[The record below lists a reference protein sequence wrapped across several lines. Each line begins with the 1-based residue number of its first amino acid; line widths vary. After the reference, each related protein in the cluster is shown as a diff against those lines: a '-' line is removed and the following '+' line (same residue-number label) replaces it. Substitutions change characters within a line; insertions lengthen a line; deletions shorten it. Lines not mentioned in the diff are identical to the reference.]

1 MPPVNCRACGA
12 TTQPFLSL
20 GDHPLPNRFLSWEQL
35 DLPEP
40 RYPLQLFFCPGCTL
54 VQLGTVVPPDDLFAE
69 YLFAS
74 STSPLTRAHFT
85 SLAAHLKKKFHID
98 SDSKVVDIASND
110 GILLRAWRDLGVS
123 AIGVEPA
130 ENLCRLARDEGLGT
144 LNEFFT
150 RETVGKIGPESAHL
164 VTAINVLA
172 HVPELTEFAANVRRL
187 LRPDG
192 VFVAEVQYFR
202 DTIAG
207 LSFDNIYLEH
217 VFYFTLASLE
227 QVLADAAGLFV
238 FAAERIDTHGGSLR
252 VYANTGEL
260 NWGGPNPLRIRNEER
275 KMGLDKLET
284 YQAFAQKVER
294 AGRRLRERLLAIKA
308 DGKSIVGY
316 GAAAKSTTVL
326 TYCGIGPE
334 TVSYIIDDSRLK
346 QGKWTPGTHIPIV
359 GPEELKRSRP
369 DYIMVFAWNHLQ
381 TIKAKT
387 SYLGAE
393 YILPIEPAER
403 AKA

>member
-150 RETVGKIGPESAHL
+150 RETVGRIGPASAHL
-164 VTAINVLA
+164 VTAINVFA
-172 HVPELTEFAANVRRL
+172 HVPEIGEFAENVRRI

-192 VFVAEVQYFR
+192 VFIAEVQYLR
-202 DTIAG
+202 DTVEQ
-207 LSFDNIYLEH
+207 LSFDNCYLEH
-217 VFYFTLASLE
+217 VLYFTLISLE
-227 QVLADAAGLFV
+227 RVLARAGLYV
-238 FAAERIDTHGGSLR
+238 IDAERVDTHGGSLR
-252 VYANTGEL
+252 VYANTGEEY
-260 NWGGPNPLRIRNEER
+260 WSTAPARIKFEEE

-284 YQAFAQKVER
+284 YQEFALKVEG
-294 AGRRLRERLLAIKA
+294 AGCQLRERLLAIKA
-308 DGKSIVGY
+308 DGKIIFGY
-316 GAAAKSTTVL
+316 GAAAKSTTIL
-326 TYCGIGPE
+326 NYCDIGPDILE
-334 TVSYIIDDSRLK
+334 CIIDDSPLK
-346 QGKWTPGTHIPIV
+346 QGTWSPGVHIPIV
-359 GPEELKRSRP
+359 GPEELRWSRP
-369 DYIMVFAWNHLQ
+369 DVILVLAWNHLE
-381 TIKAKT
+381 TIKART
-387 SYLGAE
+387 SHLGAE
-393 YILPIEPAER
+393 YIVPVEALCRPSD
-403 AKA
+403 